1 MPIIS
6 SLGSM
11 TASAFGRSSDTETG
25 ATLVDDVTGTS
36 YNLNTGETI
45 DTFSNIGSYSNGQT
59 RNFTV
64 TVSGGLRMVLWGAG
78 GGDGEYDGG
87 GGGFSSGTIQLTVG
101 QKIAVRGASKGRTG
115 TGSGQGTPGDLSGGL
130 SGGGGADNYNLRGS
144 GGGFSY
150 VALYI
155 NYPTGVYLLK
165 AGGGGGSGNGPLG
178 GPYPGGAGGGTNGED
193 GVGGTTGGTPS
204 AGGSGGACSFGADGS
219 LNQGGTGLTGG
230 GGGHYGGG
238 GGGDCGPYA
247 PSGGGGSGYVNTSRL
262 ILAQT
267 LTGNGDEPAEKNNAR
282 RSGNSGH
289 HGEHGQVVIYWD

>member
-87 GGGFSSGTIQLTVG
+87 GGGFLPAQ
-101 QKIAVRGASKGRTG
+101 
-115 TGSGQGTPGDLSGGL
+115 
-130 SGGGGADNYNLRGS
+130 YN
-144 GGGFSY
+144 
-150 VALYI
+150 
-155 NYPTGVYLLK
+155 
-165 AGGGGGSGNGPLG
+165 
-178 GPYPGGAGGGTNGED
+178 
-193 GVGGTTGGTPS
+193 
-204 AGGSGGACSFGADGS
+204 
-219 LNQGGTGLTGG
+219 
-230 GGGHYGGG
+230 
-238 GGGDCGPYA
+238 
-247 PSGGGGSGYVNTSRL
+247 
-262 ILAQT
+262 
-267 LTGNGDEPAEKNNAR
+267 
-282 RSGNSGH
+282 
-289 HGEHGQVVIYWD
+289 